1 MAPVGDPYVLSRY
14 KWGANQCKKR
24 KNMDLEVL
32 GQYSHLCIRGDAATR
47 TVLLQDAYSIRLI
60 TGFK

>member
-1 MAPVGDPYVLSRY
+1 MYCLVTS
-14 KWGANQCKKR
+14 GARINVKKR